1 MADEEKKEKKE
12 KKTSLTTMLVEAAR
26 YAQFFRD
33 GDRTF
38 ARFEVDDHTETWP
51 VRSIQVR
58 TWLSGIAWEERHTYP
73 SPATLK
79 GVQDTLDG
87 LVRQG
92 GPQAPANIRVARTEA
107 AVYID
112 LGTAEWTCARV
123 TACGWEIVPQPHD
136 GPYFYRPK
144 RMQALP
150 APVGGGDLEGLLRP
164 FLNLRSE
171 DDLRLTIAAMV
182 DAIKGRGPYVVMVY
196 VGAAGSGKSTNA
208 KVHMSVIDPSKSRA
222 RQQDEPPSS
231 IEVKVRSERDFPSI
245 VGHSH
250 VVGMDNLSH
259 IEDWLSD
266 RLCVTATGGDIS
278 ERTLFENFEQ
288 STLPVSNPV
297 VLNGIESFVTRG
309 DLADRSI
316 RIDVPP
322 MLDEQRQ
329 EEAEFWAAF
338 ADAHPQILGALLDT
352 LSTAMREH
360 QVVELDR
367 KPRMADFARWGV
379 AVERALGWTE
389 GSFLAAYE
397 TNREEMAGDM
407 LSNDL
412 TATMLI
418 QFMADKSFWSGTA
431 TELLT
436 ALNMT
441 ALGAGIDT
449 RVPVWPKTPHAVS
462 GRLRRLESVLPRFG
476 ITVAWTKPDRN
487 RVRAVT
493 LANGLTVVA
502 HAPVPTATGF

>member
-1 MADEEKKEKKE
+1 MAEDEKKEKKP
-12 KKTSLTTMLVEAAR
+12 SLTTMLVGAAQH
-26 YAQFFRD
+26 AQFFRD

-38 ARFEVDDHTETWP
+38 ARFDVDSHTETWP

-58 TWLSGIAWEERHTYP
+58 TWLSGIAWEERRTYP

-107 AVYID
+107 AVHID
-112 LGTAEWTCARV
+112 LGTADWTCARV
-123 TACGWEIVPQPHD
+123 TAQGWEIVPHPHD

-150 APVGGGDLEGLLRP
+150 VPVGGGDLEALLRP

-171 DDLRLTIAAMV
+171 DDLRLIVAGMV

-196 VGAAGSGKSTNA
+196 VGSAGSGKSTNA
-208 KVHMSVIDPSKSRA
+208 KVHMSIIDPSKSRA
-222 RQQDEPPSS
+222 RQQDEAPTS

-322 MLDEQRQ
+322 MPDDQRR
-329 EEAEFWAAF
+329 EEAEFWSAF
-338 ADAHPQILGALLDT
+338 ADAHPAILGALLDT
-352 LSTAMREH
+352 LSAAMREH
-360 QVVELDR
+360 QKVELDR

-379 AVERALGWTE
+379 AVERALGWPE

-397 TNREEMAGDM
+397 RNRAEIVGDM

-412 TATMLI
+412 SATMLI
-418 QFMADKSFWSGTA
+418 RFMADKPSWSGTA

-436 ALNMT
+436 ALNMV
-441 ALGAGIDT
+441 AMGAGIDT

-462 GRLRRLESVLPRFG
+462 GKLRRLEPVLPRFG
-476 ITVAWTKPDRN
+476 ITVAWTEPDRN
-487 RVRAVT
+487 SVRAIVIT
-493 LANGLTVVA
+493 NAQVGSA
-502 HAPVPTATGF
+502 QAAIPTAVAF